1 VPYVQVVVYVDGVKV
16 GEVPASGETP
26 HHIIHRLCELD
37 MGQRSELEQ
46 PPQQLGVGFRIRLP
60 DLQQG
65 RHEVGQS
72 LQYWVYL
79 FPAPMLFTTC

>member
-1 VPYVQVVVYVDGVKV
+1 VDDGLDQVVVYVDGFKV
-16 GEVPASGETP
+16 GEVAAAGETP

-37 MGQRSELEQ
+37 MGQRSEMEQ

-65 RHEVGQS
+65 RHEVR
-72 LQYWVYL
+72 
-79 FPAPMLFTTC
+79 